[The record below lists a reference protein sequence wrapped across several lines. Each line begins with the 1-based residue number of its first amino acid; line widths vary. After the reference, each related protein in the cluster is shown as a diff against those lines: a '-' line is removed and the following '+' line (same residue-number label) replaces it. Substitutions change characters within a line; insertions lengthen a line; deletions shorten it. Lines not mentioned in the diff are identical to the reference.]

1 MNDVEQLNELT
12 DWSIK
17 LGFYG
22 ALTDEFFKKLERVK
36 KVRKRIKSEII
47 MSLGAFIIST
57 SIYTALYYNI
67 YVNEYKGT
75 VMVFMIFAILLSCF
89 SILAHMRVIVQWQ
102 NHDKEMIT
110 EWNSKM
116 NTTETRTND
125 LTKQE

>member
-12 DWSIK
+12 EWSIK

-22 ALTDEFFKKLERVK
+22 AITDVFITKLEKVK
-36 KVRKRIKSEII
+36 KVRKRIKGEII
-47 MSLGAFIIST
+47 MSVGAFILST

-67 YVNEYKGT
+67 YVNEYKDT

-89 SILAHMRVIVQWQ
+89 SILAHIRVIVQWQ
-102 NHDKEMIT
+102 NHDKEMID
-110 EWNSKM
+110 EWTKM
-116 NTTETRTND
+116 NTTETRMND